1 MNRYSCSVGAYRQ
14 YSLHITSKCGE
25 MAGWWGLLGGWPLLF
40 WAVFCAYIQFGFF
53 DLSNLF
59 VFFIT
64 QIDLSPFPWNLPR
77 HFLGWQ
83 LVIAYSLGWIKSL
96 VLCVRLGALVFYS
109 MNSLIISML
118 FYHWFNLFLIMTP
131 TKILLVIVIVAS
143 LLIVVLAIQ
152 LTGEVSDSAP
162 STELQEAMPA
172 LQQ

>member
-1 MNRYSCSVGAYRQ
+1 MWWNGRVMG
-14 YSLHITSKCGE
+14 IT
-25 MAGWWGLLGGWPLLF
+25 WWMTALVLSGF
-40 WAVFCAYIQFGFF
+40 FCAYTQFGFF

-64 QIDLSPFPWNLPR
+64 PIDSSPIPWNLPR

-83 LVIAYSLGWIKSL
+83 LVIAFSLGWIKL
-96 VLCVRLGALVFYS
+96 FVLSVGFGALAFYS
-109 MNSLIISML
+109 INSLIISML

-143 LLIVVLAIQ
+143 LLIVVLAFQ

-162 STELQEAMPA
+162 SSELQEAMPA

>member
-1 MNRYSCSVGAYRQ
+1 MWWNGRVMG
-14 YSLHITSKCGE
+14 IT
-25 MAGWWGLLGGWPLLF
+25 WWMTALVLS
-40 WAVFCAYIQFGFF
+40 GFF
-53 DLSNLF
+53 VLTFSLASLIWVIFRLLYYSNWLISLS
-59 VFFIT
+59 
-64 QIDLSPFPWNLPR
+64 WNLPR

-83 LVIAYSLGWIKSL
+83 LVIAYSLGWIKLL
-96 VLCVRLGALVFYS
+96 VLSVRLGALVFYS